1 MESTTTSPPTN
12 DFHYEPLPD
21 NQGHVRLLS
30 LLPGPG
36 KQTVCCELG
45 QVRLYDLPEYE
56 AISYCWGDLTDKVTI
71 ECNSVRIAV
80 TKSFHGAL
88 RNFRYA
94 ARPRILWADA
104 ICIDQNNSQEKTHQV
119 QLMREIYQ
127 QASRVLVWLGEEA
140 DGSGELPSLITRIKR
155 EEQAVSGAR
164 STINNNHIN
173 SSEDTALKLVRTR
186 LPHTDNPDGKPFD
199 CS

>member
-12 DFHYEPLPD
+12 DFYCEPLPD

-119 QLMREIYQ
+119 QLMRE
-127 QASRVLVWLGEEA
+127 A